1 MSESAGFV
9 TIKDLAGATLATED
23 DDLII
28 QQGEETKR
36 INLKTLGDLLVFL
49 DKIEQV
55 KTSTENGGINEIKAT
70 LSDGSTATFTT
81 QNGHG
86 IQKIEQTVKSDVS
99 SGTNVITATLSDGQ
113 KSNFEVKNGDQGEKG
128 DTGASLIDV
137 VQKETSA
144 VSGGKNVISFKLNDG
159 SYKDV
164 EVYNGAKG
172 ETGEVSQEVLNQTV
186 NEAIAG
192 VVANAPSDFDTL
204 KEMSDWISEHE
215 DDATAMNTA
224 ILENKNSIDQRRS
237 VRVGEIYFSGSYYKV
252 ATTGYYARPIEFEVK
267 TSKGSYNKF
276 VFGQAVTSK
285 HFKFGNTANSSFRY
299 IAPESNETEGALLIK
314 SSNKD
319 IVLDIFNTSNFL
331 MEKCTLSET
340 TVEEWNRG
348 ADFPQSFSVEE
359 LKKIVQEQL
368 NGIQI
373 TNTGKETFDYYAI
386 SYSNS
391 LNAYSN
397 QQLLM
402 QFQRTDFA
410 PLTFIFSAT
419 SSTYQKRVSVTKLS
433 NNEYLEIN
441 SIYRVSFYIDT
452 TNKTLYVALPSYSKM
467 SFKDLLCSS
476 NLVSYTKVDSI
487 PDTAMLMTVGE
498 YATKNNV
505 QNYSTT
511 PQKIGTWIDGKDVY
525 RVVIENELK
534 GNILGQ
540 LAGTVESGA
549 KIISAKGQITDVM
562 DDTYIVPY
570 FSSRSSIGLSI
581 EGNSIYFTGYSDT
594 SFTNVKLV
602 VEYTK

>member
-113 KSNFEVKNGDQGEKG
+113 TCDFEIKNGDQGEKG
-128 DTGASLIDV
+128 DTGAALIDV

-144 VSGGKNVISFKLNDG
+144 VSGGKNVISFKLDDG

-192 VVANAPSDFDTL
+192 VVANAPEDFDTL

-224 ILENKNSIDQRRS
+224 ILENKKEINKLNVTNFPPNLYDPSQSPIRYYWYKIIDSSVFNNTNKYISLNFNIASDLNYARKAEYVLDVSLFFNSAAKNIS
-237 VRVGEIYFSGSYYKV
+237 ISLKNIYADNLNDEGNIAVAVDENFNVYAQFRCQWGSYANIIK
-252 ATTGYYARPIEFEVK
+252 
-267 TSKGSYNKF
+267 
-276 VFGQAVTSK
+276 
-285 HFKFGNTANSSFRY
+285 KFGNVDFAIEKLNS
-299 IAPESNETEGALLIK
+299 
-314 SSNKD
+314 
-319 IVLDIFNTSNFL
+319 DIFNGEIDNVTIKGKVTRQGVFKISKDLSSN
-331 MEKCTLSET
+331 EYTLLD
-340 TVEEWNRG
+340 G
-348 ADFPQSFSVEE
+348 GD
-359 LKKIVQEQL
+359 
-368 NGIQI
+368 
-373 TNTGKETFDYYAI
+373 TF
-386 SYSNS
+386 N
-391 LNAYSN
+391 
-397 QQLLM
+397 
-402 QFQRTDFA
+402 FV
-410 PLTFIFSAT
+410 T
-419 SSTYQKRVSVTKLS
+419 SSKAIADKNG
-433 NNEYLEIN
+433 NNIIN
-441 SIYRVSFYIDT
+441 T
-452 TNKTLYVALPSYSKM
+452 
-467 SFKDLLCSS
+467 
-476 NLVSYTKVDSI
+476 
-487 PDTAMLMTVGE
+487 
-498 YATKNNV
+498 YATKDEIMT
-505 QNYSTT
+505 NYSTT

-525 RVVIENELK
+525 RVVIENELE
-534 GNILGQ
+534 GNILNQ
-540 LAGTVESGA
+540 LAGSVEAGA

-562 DDTYIVPY
+562 EDTYIVPY
-570 FSSRSSIGLSI
+570 FSNNSSIGLRI
-581 EGNSIYFTGYSDT
+581 EGNSIYFTGYSNT

>member
-113 KSNFEVKNGDQGEKG
+113 KSNFKIKNGDKGDKG

-192 VVANAPSDFDTL
+192 VVANAPEDFDTL
-204 KEMSDWISEHE
+204 KEMSDWIAEHE
-215 DDATAMNTA
+215 DDATAMNSAIQTNKNNITTEIAERKSADTSLQNQINNKADKNGSTA
-224 ILENKNSIDQRRS
+224 DFQANTHYFKSLDRWNNFEYVVIPILEITSSIEDYRFSNGKIFGNRQNGFYKTPYFEWYCNKRYNVTASEKYFLSVKGIYLWNVVTFIYNSKKYLGIAFNINTAS
-237 VRVGEIYFSGSYYKV
+237 VDFFYFDGYASSMNAPLFTVIKYYHTKNGVINQEIY
-252 ATTGYYARPIEFEVK
+252 
-267 TSKGSYNKF
+267 
-276 VFGQAVTSK
+276 
-285 HFKFGNTANSSFRY
+285 NS
-299 IAPESNETEGALLIK
+299 L
-314 SSNKD
+314 
-319 IVLDIFNTSNFL
+319 
-331 MEKCTLSET
+331 T
-340 TVEEWNRG
+340 TVTDYSYCGFAEKSI
-348 ADFPQSFSVEE
+348 ADGSGNNIENTYA
-359 LKKIVQEQL
+359 KK
-368 NGIQI
+368 
-373 TNTGKETFDYYAI
+373 
-386 SYSNS
+386 S
-391 LNAYSN
+391 
-397 QQLLM
+397 
-402 QFQRTDFA
+402 
-410 PLTFIFSAT
+410 
-419 SSTYQKRVSVTKLS
+419 
-433 NNEYLEIN
+433 
-441 SIYRVSFYIDT
+441 
-452 TNKTLYVALPSYSKM
+452 
-467 SFKDLLCSS
+467 
-476 NLVSYTKVDSI
+476 
-487 PDTAMLMTVGE
+487 
-498 YATKNNV
+498 NV

-525 RVVIENELK
+525 RVVIENELE
-534 GNILGQ
+534 GNFLDQ
-540 LAGTVESGA
+540 LAGSVESGA
-549 KIISAKGQITDVM
+549 TIISAKGQITNGM
-562 DDTYIVPY
+562 GETSFLPCYHPSY
-570 FSSRSSIGLSI
+570 NIGLRI
-581 EGNSIYFTGYSDT
+581 AANSIYFTGWSNV
-594 SFTNVKLV
+594 SFIKVMLI

>member
-113 KSNFEVKNGDQGEKG
+113 KSNFEIKNGDQGEKG
-128 DTGASLIDV
+128 DTGAALIDV

-192 VVANAPSDFDTL
+192 VVANAPEDFDTL

-215 DDATAMNTA
+215 DDATAMNSA

-237 VRVGEIYFSGSYYKV
+237 VKVGEIYDSSSYYKV
-252 ATTGYYARPIEFEVK
+252 ATIGYYARPIEFEVK
-267 TSKGSYNKF
+267 ISIGSYNKF
-276 VFGQAVTSK
+276 VFGQSVTTK

-299 IAPESNETEGALLIK
+299 IAPKSNLTEGALLIK
-314 SSNKD
+314 SSIKD
-319 IVLDIFNTSNFL
+319 ISLSIFNTSNYL
-331 MEKCTLSET
+331 MKICTLSEIT
-340 TVEEWNRG
+340 EEEWNKG

-359 LKKIVQEQL
+359 L
-368 NGIQI
+368 
-373 TNTGKETFDYYAI
+373 
-386 SYSNS
+386 
-391 LNAYSN
+391 
-397 QQLLM
+397 
-402 QFQRTDFA
+402 
-410 PLTFIFSAT
+410 
-419 SSTYQKRVSVTKLS
+419 
-433 NNEYLEIN
+433 
-441 SIYRVSFYIDT
+441 
-452 TNKTLYVALPSYSKM
+452 
-467 SFKDLLCSS
+467 
-476 NLVSYTKVDSI
+476 
-487 PDTAMLMTVGE
+487 
-498 YATKNNV
+498 KNNV

-525 RVVIENELK
+525 RVVIENELE
-534 GNILGQ
+534 GNVVGQ

-549 KIISAKGQITDVM
+549 KIISANGQITDV
-562 DDTYIVPY
+562 TEATCLLPCSHPSYN
-570 FSSRSSIGLSI
+570 IGLRI
-581 EGNSIYFTGYSDT
+581 EANSIYFTGWSNT
-594 SFTNVKLV
+594 SFTNVKLI

>member
-1 MSESAGFV
+1 MSESAGYV
-9 TIKDLAGATLATED
+9 TIKDLTGATLATED

-55 KTSTENGGINEIKAT
+55 KTSTENAGINEIKAT

-113 KSNFEVKNGDQGEKG
+113 KSNFEIKNGDQGEKG
-128 DTGASLIDV
+128 DTGAALIDV

-144 VSGGKNVISFKLNDG
+144 ASGGKNVISFKLNDG

-192 VVANAPSDFDTL
+192 VVANAPEDFDTL

-224 ILENKNSIDQRRS
+224 ILENKNSINQRRS
-237 VRVGEIYFSGSYYKV
+237 VKVGEIYNSSSYYKV
-252 ATTGYYARPIEFEVK
+252 ATIGYYARPIEFEVK
-267 TSKGSYNKF
+267 TSRGSYNKF
-276 VFGQAVTSK
+276 VFGRAVISK

-299 IAPESNETEGALLIK
+299 IAPELNETEGALLIK
-314 SSNKD
+314 SSD
-319 IVLDIFNTSNFL
+319 RDSTLCIFNTSNAL

-368 NGIQI
+368 NGIQ
-373 TNTGKETFDYYAI
+373 
-386 SYSNS
+386 
-391 LNAYSN
+391 
-397 QQLLM
+397 
-402 QFQRTDFA
+402 
-410 PLTFIFSAT
+410 
-419 SSTYQKRVSVTKLS
+419 
-433 NNEYLEIN
+433 
-441 SIYRVSFYIDT
+441 
-452 TNKTLYVALPSYSKM
+452 
-467 SFKDLLCSS
+467 
-476 NLVSYTKVDSI
+476 
-487 PDTAMLMTVGE
+487 
-498 YATKNNV
+498 
-505 QNYSTT
+505 NYSTT

-525 RVVIENELK
+525 RVVIENELE
-534 GNILGQ
+534 GNIVGQ

-549 KIISAKGQITDVM
+549 KIISAHGQITDTM
-562 DDTYIVPY
+562 EMTSFLPCYHPNY
-570 FSSRSSIGLSI
+570 NIGLYL
-581 EGNSIYFTGYSDT
+581 EGNSIYFNGWSNV
-594 SFTNVKLV
+594 SFTKVMLI

>member
-113 KSNFEVKNGDQGEKG
+113 TCDFEIKNGDQGEKG
-128 DTGASLIDV
+128 DTGAALIDV
-137 VQKETSA
+137 VQKEASA
-144 VSGGKNVISFKLNDG
+144 ASGGKNVISFKLNDG
-159 SYKDV
+159 SFKDV

-192 VVANAPSDFDTL
+192 VVANAPEDFDTL

-224 ILENKNSIDQRRS
+224 ILEVKNNLIKNQYVSSMVDRECYFKIQPTPSGGKFSKILLIDLFGGAVLITGSLVTDYKSFKFTRLSNGAWDEYASTKNDLNKIDS
-237 VRVGEIYFSGSYYKV
+237 IYFDGNFFYVKVLAYSKFYIEGSYESVESLETLPSNATKMPITDLTHPSYWLSADISYTGDINNCEAGTWCSVNTITNSTNMPFVNGWATILTFRINNKSNYKQQICFYSNV
-252 ATTGYYARPIEFEVK
+252 DTLYIRTQIDGVWGKWVRLANQNDVK
-267 TSKGSYNKF
+267 T
-276 VFGQAVTSK
+276 
-285 HFKFGNTANSSFRY
+285 
-299 IAPESNETEGALLIK
+299 I
-314 SSNKD
+314 
-319 IVLDIFNTSNFL
+319 
-331 MEKCTLSET
+331 
-340 TVEEWNRG
+340 
-348 ADFPQSFSVEE
+348 
-359 LKKIVQEQL
+359 
-368 NGIQI
+368 
-373 TNTGKETFDYYAI
+373 
-386 SYSNS
+386 
-391 LNAYSN
+391 
-397 QQLLM
+397 
-402 QFQRTDFA
+402 
-410 PLTFIFSAT
+410 
-419 SSTYQKRVSVTKLS
+419 
-433 NNEYLEIN
+433 
-441 SIYRVSFYIDT
+441 
-452 TNKTLYVALPSYSKM
+452 
-467 SFKDLLCSS
+467 
-476 NLVSYTKVDSI
+476 
-487 PDTAMLMTVGE
+487 
-498 YATKNNV
+498 
-505 QNYSTT
+505 YSTT

-525 RVVIENELK
+525 RVVIENELQ

-562 DDTYIVPY
+562 GDTYIVPY
-570 FSSRSSIGLSI
+570 FGNSSSIGFNI
-581 EGNSIYFTGYSDT
+581 KGNSIYFVGYSNT
-594 SFTNVKLV
+594 SFTNVKMI

>member
-1 MSESAGFV
+1 MSESSGFV

-113 KSNFEVKNGDQGEKG
+113 KSNFEIKNGNKGDKG
-128 DTGASLIDV
+128 DTGAALIDV

-192 VVANAPSDFDTL
+192 VVANAPEDFDTL
-204 KEMSDWISEHE
+204 KEMSDWIAEHE
-215 DDATAMNTA
+215 DSASAMNSA
-224 ILENKNSIDQRRS
+224 ILEVKNNLIKNESVSSMGGRELYFKIQPTPLGGKFSKILLIDFYGGAVLITGSIVTDYKSFKFTRLSNGAWSEYSSTKQDQNKIDS
-237 VRVGEIYFSGSYYKV
+237 IYFDGNFFYVKILAYSKLYIEGSY
-252 ATTGYYARPIEFEVK
+252 E
-267 TSKGSYNKF
+267 
-276 VFGQAVTSK
+276 
-285 HFKFGNTANSSFRY
+285 
-299 IAPESNETEGALLIK
+299 
-314 SSNKD
+314 
-319 IVLDIFNTSNFL
+319 
-331 MEKCTLSET
+331 
-340 TVEEWNRG
+340 
-348 ADFPQSFSVEE
+348 SVELLE
-359 LKKIVQEQL
+359 TLPSNATKMPITDLTHPSYWLSADINYTGDINNCEVGTWCSVDTYTNSVNMPFV
-368 NGIQI
+368 NGWATILTFSINNNSNYKQQICFYSYDHAFYIRTQI
-373 TNTGKETFDYYAI
+373 TGVWGKWVRLA
-386 SYSNS
+386 
-391 LNAYSN
+391 N
-397 QQLLM
+397 Q
-402 QFQRTDFA
+402 DDVN
-410 PLTFIFSAT
+410 I
-419 SSTYQKRVSVTKLS
+419 K
-433 NNEYLEIN
+433 
-441 SIYRVSFYIDT
+441 
-452 TNKTLYVALPSYSKM
+452 
-467 SFKDLLCSS
+467 
-476 NLVSYTKVDSI
+476 
-487 PDTAMLMTVGE
+487 
-498 YATKNNV
+498 
-505 QNYSTT
+505 YSTT

-525 RVVIENELK
+525 RVVIENELE
-534 GNILGQ
+534 GPISNQ
-540 LAGTVESGA
+540 LAGSVESGA

-562 DDTYIVPY
+562 ESTYILPY
-570 FSSRSSIGLSI
+570 FSANYSIGLRI
-581 EGNSIYFTGYSDT
+581 DGNSIYFTGYSNT

>member
-86 IQKIEQTVKSDVS
+86 IQKIEQTVKSEVS

-113 KSNFEVKNGDQGEKG
+113 TCDFEIKNGDQGEKG
-128 DTGASLIDV
+128 DTGAALIDV

-192 VVANAPSDFDTL
+192 VVANAPEDFNTL

-215 DDATAMNTA
+215 DDAAAMNSA
-224 ILENKNSIDQRRS
+224 ILEKLDKDSPAVSIAINNTKGTATLYRNMWTKIATCNFNKQFFRTILSLQIIQGD
-237 VRVGEIYFSGSYYKV
+237 
-252 ATTGYYARPIEFEVK
+252 
-267 TSKGSYNKF
+267 
-276 VFGQAVTSK
+276 
-285 HFKFGNTANSSFRY
+285 TANNTNSFLKGHVVLY
-299 IAPESNETEGALLIK
+299 TQDGLTTSPVCSFVCTEK
-314 SSNKD
+314 N
-319 IVLDIFNTSNFL
+319 NFL
-331 MEKCTLSET
+331 TEDSIKILIHKLTDINGNPYLQCDMYLK
-340 TVEEWNRG
+340 
-348 ADFPQSFSVEE
+348 APPSV
-359 LKKIVQEQL
+359 
-368 NGIQI
+368 
-373 TNTGKETFDYYAI
+373 
-386 SYSNS
+386 YSNYYFIALCNS
-391 LNAYSN
+391 GWTLFSN
-397 QQLLM
+397 QDYVSELPNADDV
-402 QFQRTDFA
+402 FT
-410 PLTFIFSAT
+410 PNFIS
-419 SSTYQKRVSVTKLS
+419 
-433 NNEYLEIN
+433 
-441 SIYRVSFYIDT
+441 
-452 TNKTLYVALPSYSKM
+452 M
-467 SFKDLLCSS
+467 
-476 NLVSYTKVDSI
+476 
-487 PDTAMLMTVGE
+487 
-498 YATKNNV
+498 NNV

-511 PQKIGTWIDGKDVY
+511 PQKIGTWIDGKSIY
-525 RVVIENELK
+525 RVVIENELE
-534 GNILGQ
+534 GNVVGQ

-549 KIISAKGQITDVM
+549 NIISAHGQITDTM
-562 DDTYIVPY
+562 EETSFLPCYHPNY
-570 FSSRSSIGLSI
+570 SIGLSF
-581 EGNSIYFTGYSDT
+581 EGNSIYFRGWSNV
-594 SFTNVKLV
+594 SFTKVMLI

>member
-9 TIKDLAGATLATED
+9 TIKDLTGATIATED

-113 KSNFEVKNGDQGEKG
+113 TCDFEIKNGDQGEKG
-128 DTGASLIDV
+128 DTGAALIDV

-192 VVANAPSDFDTL
+192 VVANAPEDFDTL

-224 ILENKNSIDQRRS
+224 ILENKS
-237 VRVGEIYFSGSYYKV
+237 K
-252 ATTGYYARPIEFEVK
+252 IE
-267 TSKGSYNKF
+267 T
-276 VFGQAVTSK
+276 
-285 HFKFGNTANSSFRY
+285 
-299 IAPESNETEGALLIK
+299 
-314 SSNKD
+314 
-319 IVLDIFNTSNFL
+319 
-331 MEKCTLSET
+331 
-340 TVEEWNRG
+340 
-348 ADFPQSFSVEE
+348 
-359 LKKIVQEQL
+359 
-368 NGIQI
+368 
-373 TNTGKETFDYYAI
+373 
-386 SYSNS
+386 
-391 LNAYSN
+391 
-397 QQLLM
+397 
-402 QFQRTDFA
+402 
-410 PLTFIFSAT
+410 
-419 SSTYQKRVSVTKLS
+419 LS
-433 NNEYLEIN
+433 NNIGLTKRKEIDLSDKSSTNFYPVIITGRTPTAFKEVMIMSQSALGTALYNQNRIHFTISNHGWNDTPISLFIKEYSCWDYKEITIGCIGYGN
-441 SIYRVSFYIDT
+441 MSSQNACVWLRGGVKYTVFTMDCSVTSTGEDIIENPNDST
-452 TNKTLYVALPSYSKM
+452 CSK
-467 SFKDLLCSS
+467 F
-476 NLVSYTKVDSI
+476 
-487 PDTAMLMTVGE
+487 TVGTN
-498 YATKNNV
+498 YYGGTNSNV
-505 QNYSTT
+505 FILFTPQETIADGIYSNRPITAPAFIQNYSTT

-525 RVVIENELK
+525 RVVIENELE
-534 GNILGQ
+534 GNILNQ
-540 LAGTVESGA
+540 LAGSVEAGA

-562 DDTYIVPY
+562 EDTYIVPY
-570 FSSRSSIGLSI
+570 FSNRSSIGLRI
-581 EGNSIYFTGYSDT
+581 VGNSIYFTGYSDT

>member
-9 TIKDLAGATLATED
+9 TIKDLTGATIATED

-113 KSNFEVKNGDQGEKG
+113 KSNFEIKNGDQGEKG
-128 DTGASLIDV
+128 DTGAALIDV

-215 DDATAMNTA
+215 DDATAMNSA
-224 ILENKNSIDQRRS
+224 ILENKNQIETLSKNIGLTKSKEIDLSTKSVSNFYPAIITGRSATAFKEVMITSEGGWGSIAYNQNRIHFTISTDGWRDTLPSLFIEEYTCYDSKEITIGCIGYGDKDSPNACVWLRGGKKYTVYTVDCDVTCNGEDVIEPAIDS
-237 VRVGEIYFSGSYYKV
+237 TFSKFTVGPNYYGETNSNV
-252 ATTGYYARPIEFEVK
+252 AILFTPQTTTTNGLYSNRAI
-267 TSKGSYNKF
+267 T
-276 VFGQAVTSK
+276 
-285 HFKFGNTANSSFRY
+285 
-299 IAPESNETEGALLIK
+299 APEFMGTASQAIADGSGNNIE
-314 SSNKD
+314 
-319 IVLDIFNTSNFL
+319 NT
-331 MEKCTLSET
+331 
-340 TVEEWNRG
+340 
-348 ADFPQSFSVEE
+348 
-359 LKKIVQEQL
+359 
-368 NGIQI
+368 
-373 TNTGKETFDYYAI
+373 
-386 SYSNS
+386 
-391 LNAYSN
+391 
-397 QQLLM
+397 
-402 QFQRTDFA
+402 
-410 PLTFIFSAT
+410 
-419 SSTYQKRVSVTKLS
+419 
-433 NNEYLEIN
+433 
-441 SIYRVSFYIDT
+441 
-452 TNKTLYVALPSYSKM
+452 YV
-467 SFKDLLCSS
+467 
-476 NLVSYTKVDSI
+476 
-487 PDTAMLMTVGE
+487 
-498 YATKNNV
+498 TKNNV

-525 RVVIENELK
+525 RVVIENELE
-534 GNILGQ
+534 GNIVGH

-549 KIISAKGQITDVM
+549 KIISANGQITDVM
-562 DDTYIVPY
+562 EATSFLPCYHPSY
-570 FSSRSSIGLSI
+570 NIGLTI
-581 EGNSIYFTGYSDT
+581 EGNSIYFNGWSNT

>member
-113 KSNFEVKNGDQGEKG
+113 KSNFEIKNGDKGEKG
-128 DTGASLIDV
+128 DTGAALIDV

-224 ILENKNSIDQRRS
+224 ILDNKNSITQRRS
-237 VRVGEIYFSGSYYKV
+237 VKVGEIYYSNSYYKV
-252 ATTGYYARPIEFEVK
+252 VTTGYYASPIEFEVK
-267 TSKGSYNKF
+267 TSKGSHNKF
-276 VFGQAVTSK
+276 VFGYAVASN

-299 IAPESNETEGALLIK
+299 IAPELNKTEGALLIK
-314 SSNKD
+314 SSDRDGK
-319 IVLDIFNTSNFL
+319 LFIFNTSNYL
-331 MEKCTLSET
+331 MENCTFSKT

-348 ADFPQSFSVEE
+348 TDFPQSSSVEE

-368 NGIQI
+368 NGI
-373 TNTGKETFDYYAI
+373 
-386 SYSNS
+386 
-391 LNAYSN
+391 
-397 QQLLM
+397 
-402 QFQRTDFA
+402 
-410 PLTFIFSAT
+410 
-419 SSTYQKRVSVTKLS
+419 
-433 NNEYLEIN
+433 
-441 SIYRVSFYIDT
+441 
-452 TNKTLYVALPSYSKM
+452 
-467 SFKDLLCSS
+467 
-476 NLVSYTKVDSI
+476 
-487 PDTAMLMTVGE
+487 
-498 YATKNNV
+498 

-525 RVVIENELK
+525 RVVIENELE
-534 GNILGQ
+534 GTISNQ
-540 LAGTVESGA
+540 LAGSVEAGA

-562 DDTYIVPY
+562 ENTYIVPY
-570 FSSRSSIGLSI
+570 FSGNYSIGFRI
-581 EGNSIYFTGYSDT
+581 DGNSIYFTGYSNT
-594 SFTNVKLV
+594 SFTNVKLI

>member
-113 KSNFEVKNGDQGEKG
+113 TCDFKIKNGDQGEKG
-128 DTGASLIDV
+128 DTGAALIDV

-192 VVANAPSDFDTL
+192 VVANAPEDFDTL

-215 DDATAMNTA
+215 DDATAMNSA
-224 ILENKNSIDQRRS
+224 ILENKNSIETLS
-237 VRVGEIYFSGSYYKV
+237 NNIGFTKSKEIDLSD
-252 ATTGYYARPIEFEVK
+252 
-267 TSKGSYNKF
+267 
-276 VFGQAVTSK
+276 
-285 HFKFGNTANSSFRY
+285 
-299 IAPESNETEGALLIK
+299 K
-314 SSNKD
+314 S
-319 IVLDIFNTSNFL
+319 TSNFYPVIITGRNRTAFKEV
-331 MEKCTLSET
+331 MITSVSTLESMPYNQNRIHFTISNDGWNDTPKSLFIKEYACFDVNEIT
-340 TVEEWNRG
+340 IGCIGYGNKASQNACVWLRGGVKYTVYTMDCSVTYTG
-348 ADFPQSFSVEE
+348 ADVIENPNGSNSSKFTVGTNYYGGTNSNVSILFTPQET
-359 LKKIVQEQL
+359 
-368 NGIQI
+368 I
-373 TNTGKETFDYYAI
+373 TNGL
-386 SYSNS
+386 YSNRP
-391 LNAYSN
+391 
-397 QQLLM
+397 M
-402 QFQRTDFA
+402 TA
-410 PLTFIFSAT
+410 PAFI
-419 SSTYQKRVSVTKLS
+419 
-433 NNEYLEIN
+433 
-441 SIYRVSFYIDT
+441 
-452 TNKTLYVALPSYSKM
+452 
-467 SFKDLLCSS
+467 
-476 NLVSYTKVDSI
+476 
-487 PDTAMLMTVGE
+487 
-498 YATKNNV
+498 

-511 PQKIGTWIDGKDVY
+511 PQKIGTWIDGKSIY
-525 RVVIENELK
+525 RVVIENEFE
-534 GNILGQ
+534 GNVVGL
-540 LAGTVESGA
+540 LAGTVEAGA
-549 KIISAKGQITDVM
+549 KIISAYGQITD
-562 DDTYIVPY
+562 PY
-570 FSSRSSIGLSI
+570 GQTSLLPCFHPDYNIGLFF
-581 EGNSIYFTGYSDT
+581 EGNSIYFDGWSNI
-594 SFTNVKLV
+594 SFTKVMLI

>member
-9 TIKDLAGATLATED
+9 TIKDLTGATIATED

-36 INLKTLGDLLVFL
+36 INIKTLGDLLVFL

-113 KSNFEVKNGDQGEKG
+113 TCDFKVKNGDQGEKG
-128 DTGASLIDV
+128 DTGAALIDV

-224 ILENKNSIDQRRS
+224 ILENKNQINNKADKAQLNDKLDKKSPAVSIAINATNNTGVLDKNMWTKIATCNFFSKYDLAMLSLEVIQHGIRS
-237 VRVGEIYFSGSYYKV
+237 NINSFWKGYVSLYTQSELTVSPVYSFICTERSGSFTEKS
-252 ATTGYYARPIEFEVK
+252 IK
-267 TSKGSYNKF
+267 TLIHKLTDMN
-276 VFGQAVTSK
+276 
-285 HFKFGNTANSSFRY
+285 GNPN
-299 IAPESNETEGALLIK
+299 LQC
-314 SSNKD
+314 D
-319 IVLDIFNTSNFL
+319 
-331 MEKCTLSET
+331 M
-340 TVEEWNRG
+340 
-348 ADFPQSFSVEE
+348 
-359 LKKIVQEQL
+359 
-368 NGIQI
+368 
-373 TNTGKETFDYYAI
+373 
-386 SYSNS
+386 
-391 LNAYSN
+391 
-397 QQLLM
+397 
-402 QFQRTDFA
+402 
-410 PLTFIFSAT
+410 
-419 SSTYQKRVSVTKLS
+419 
-433 NNEYLEIN
+433 YLEMPYEPYAQGHWSVLLNRKWDILQYQN
-441 SIYRVSFYIDT
+441 YVSE
-452 TNKTLYVALPSYSKM
+452 LPSADDVLIPT
-467 SFKDLLCSS
+467 F
-476 NLVSYTKVDSI
+476 VSRAIADESGNNIENT
-487 PDTAMLMTVGE
+487 
-498 YATKNNV
+498 YATKNNI

-525 RVVIENELK
+525 RVVIENELE

-540 LAGTVESGA
+540 LAGSVESGA
-549 KIISAKGQITDVM
+549 KIISAYGQITDTM
-562 DDTYIVPY
+562 EHTSFLPCYHPSY
-570 FSSRSSIGLSI
+570 NIGLSF
-581 EGNSIYFTGYSDT
+581 EGNSIYFNGWSNV
-594 SFTNVKLV
+594 SFTKVMMI

>member
-9 TIKDLAGATLATED
+9 TIKDLTGATIATED

-113 KSNFEVKNGDQGEKG
+113 TCDFKIKNGDQGEKG
-128 DTGASLIDV
+128 DTGAALIDV

-192 VVANAPSDFDTL
+192 VVANAPEDFDTL

-215 DDATAMNTA
+215 DDATAMNSA
-224 ILENKNSIDQRRS
+224 ILGKANKDLSNVTGVLAIKNGGTGATTDKEAQFNLLKNMNETSDSVNDDTSIVLAYSNPATTLGAVTKRKLSYLWDYIQS
-237 VRVGEIYFSGSYYKV
+237 KNFFEKSFSGSHGRYVKIGTIPISNGVVGYANLVLGLFSSSKIANFPV
-252 ATTGYYARPIEFEVK
+252 GFVNINISSGAYATGFNINGFSSIPLNSTNEITPRIIVNK
-267 TSKGSYNKF
+267 TDKDYELYVDCLYSYLRVVVYENITNKF
-276 VFGQAVTSK
+276 TR
-285 HFKFGNTANSSFRY
+285 GNF
-299 IAPESNETEGALLIK
+299 ETYDSLSGTE
-314 SSNKD
+314 
-319 IVLDIFNTSNFL
+319 IFNSTTS
-331 MEKCTLSET
+331 
-340 TVEEWNRG
+340 
-348 ADFPQSFSVEE
+348 D
-359 LKKIVQEQL
+359 KIVYL
-368 NGIQI
+368 
-373 TNTGKETFDYYAI
+373 D
-386 SYSNS
+386 
-391 LNAYSN
+391 
-397 QQLLM
+397 
-402 QFQRTDFA
+402 RT
-410 PLTFIFSAT
+410 AT
-419 SSTYQKRVSVTKLS
+419 
-433 NNEYLEIN
+433 
-441 SIYRVSFYIDT
+441 
-452 TNKTLYVALPSYSKM
+452 
-467 SFKDLLCSS
+467 
-476 NLVSYTKVDSI
+476 
-487 PDTAMLMTVGE
+487 
-498 YATKNNV
+498 
-505 QNYSTT
+505 YSTT

-525 RVVIENELK
+525 RVVIENELE
-534 GNILGQ
+534 GNFLDQ
-540 LAGTVESGA
+540 LAGSVESGA
-549 KIISAKGQITDVM
+549 TIISAKGQITNGM
-562 DDTYIVPY
+562 GETSFLPCYHPSY
-570 FSSRSSIGLSI
+570 NIGLRI
-581 EGNSIYFTGYSDT
+581 AANSIYFTGWSNV
-594 SFTNVKLV
+594 SFIKVMLI

>member
-99 SGTNVITATLSDGQ
+99 SGINVITATLSDGQ
-113 KSNFEVKNGDQGEKG
+113 KSNFEIKNGDQGEKG

-172 ETGEVSQEVLNQTV
+172 ETGEVSQEVVNQTV

-192 VVANAPSDFDTL
+192 VVANAPEDFDTL
-204 KEMSDWISEHE
+204 KEMSDWISKHE
-215 DDATAMNTA
+215 DDATAMNSA
-224 ILENKNSIDQRRS
+224 ILENKNN
-237 VRVGEIYFSGSYYKV
+237 
-252 ATTGYYARPIEFEVK
+252 IE
-267 TSKGSYNKF
+267 T
-276 VFGQAVTSK
+276 
-285 HFKFGNTANSSFRY
+285 
-299 IAPESNETEGALLIK
+299 
-314 SSNKD
+314 
-319 IVLDIFNTSNFL
+319 
-331 MEKCTLSET
+331 
-340 TVEEWNRG
+340 
-348 ADFPQSFSVEE
+348 
-359 LKKIVQEQL
+359 
-368 NGIQI
+368 
-373 TNTGKETFDYYAI
+373 
-386 SYSNS
+386 
-391 LNAYSN
+391 
-397 QQLLM
+397 
-402 QFQRTDFA
+402 
-410 PLTFIFSAT
+410 
-419 SSTYQKRVSVTKLS
+419 LS
-433 NNEYLEIN
+433 NNIGLTKSKEIDL
-441 SIYRVSFYIDT
+441 SDKST
-452 TNKTLYVALPSYSKM
+452 TNFYPVVIIGRNSTAFKEVMIASESHLETHSYNQNRIHFTIANNGWNDTPISLFIKEYTCWD
-467 SFKDLLCSS
+467 FKEITIGCIGYGSSASPQACVWLRGGIKYTVYTIDCS
-476 NLVSYTKVDSI
+476 VSYTGADIIESETDSRYSKF
-487 PDTAMLMTVGE
+487 TVGTNYYGGTNSNVTIIFTPQTTITSGMYSNRPITAPNFIGTTSKAIADGSGNIIE
-498 YATKNNV
+498 NTYTKKNNV

-562 DDTYIVPY
+562 DNTYIVPY
-570 FSSRSSIGLSI
+570 FSNASNIGLRI
-581 EGNSIYFTGYSDT
+581 EGNSIYFTGYSNT

>member
-9 TIKDLAGATLATED
+9 TIKDLTGATIATED

-113 KSNFEVKNGDQGEKG
+113 KSNFEIKNGDQGEKG

-192 VVANAPSDFDTL
+192 VVANAPEDFDTL

-215 DDATAMNTA
+215 DDATAMNSA
-224 ILENKNSIDQRRS
+224 IQ
-237 VRVGEIYFSGSYYKV
+237 
-252 ATTGYYARPIEFEVK
+252 
-267 TSKGSYNKF
+267 
-276 VFGQAVTSK
+276 
-285 HFKFGNTANSSFRY
+285 
-299 IAPESNETEGALLIK
+299 
-314 SSNKD
+314 
-319 IVLDIFNTSNFL
+319 
-331 MEKCTLSET
+331 
-340 TVEEWNRG
+340 
-348 ADFPQSFSVEE
+348 
-359 LKKIVQEQL
+359 
-368 NGIQI
+368 
-373 TNTGKETFDYYAI
+373 
-386 SYSNS
+386 
-391 LNAYSN
+391 
-397 QQLLM
+397 
-402 QFQRTDFA
+402 
-410 PLTFIFSAT
+410 
-419 SSTYQKRVSVTKLS
+419 
-433 NNEYLEIN
+433 
-441 SIYRVSFYIDT
+441 
-452 TNKTLYVALPSYSKM
+452 TNKTNIATEITNRTNADTNLQNQINNKADKNGSTADFQANTHYFKSLGLWNDFEYVVIPILEITSSIMDYRTSNGKIFGNRKNGYYKTPYFEWYCNKEYNATASEKYFLSVKGIYLWNVVTFIYDSKKYLGIAFNISTAALEVLYFDGYASSMNAPLFTVIKYYHTKNGVINQEIYNSLTTVTDYSYCGLAEKAIADGSG
-467 SFKDLLCSS
+467 
-476 NLVSYTKVDSI
+476 NNIENT
-487 PDTAMLMTVGE
+487 

-525 RVVIENELK
+525 RVVIENELE

-540 LAGTVESGA
+540 LAGSVESGA

-562 DDTYIVPY
+562 DDTYIVPC
-570 FSSRSSIGLSI
+570 FSNNSSIGLRI
-581 EGNSIYFTGYSDT
+581 KGNSIYFTGYSNT

>member
-113 KSNFEVKNGDQGEKG
+113 TCDFKIKNGDQGEKG
-128 DTGASLIDV
+128 DTGAALIDV

-192 VVANAPSDFDTL
+192 VVANAPEDFNTL

-215 DDATAMNTA
+215 DDATAMNSA
-224 ILENKNSIDQRRS
+224 ILENKNKLADIKGVNLSNYYYYTAEFGLRYYWYKIIDSS
-237 VRVGEIYFSGSYYKV
+237 VFNATNRYIKLKFKLAGDNNTPLKAEYILDVSYYLTSKAKNLSVSLKNIYADSNSNEGNITIAVDENYNVYAQFCCQWESYVNITKEFGNINFISEKLNYAGFSGEITNITPKQKVTRQGKFAIRKNLTSGEYTVDS
-252 ATTGYYARPIEFEVK
+252 
-267 TSKGSYNKF
+267 
-276 VFGQAVTSK
+276 VTD
-285 HFKFGNTANSSFRY
+285 T
-299 IAPESNETEGALLIK
+299 
-314 SSNKD
+314 
-319 IVLDIFNTSNFL
+319 
-331 MEKCTLSET
+331 
-340 TVEEWNRG
+340 
-348 ADFPQSFSVEE
+348 
-359 LKKIVQEQL
+359 
-368 NGIQI
+368 
-373 TNTGKETFDYYAI
+373 I
-386 SYSNS
+386 SYG
-391 LNAYSN
+391 
-397 QQLLM
+397 
-402 QFQRTDFA
+402 
-410 PLTFIFSAT
+410 I
-419 SSTYQKRVSVTKLS
+419 SSKAIADKSGNDIENT
-433 NNEYLEIN
+433 
-441 SIYRVSFYIDT
+441 
-452 TNKTLYVALPSYSKM
+452 
-467 SFKDLLCSS
+467 
-476 NLVSYTKVDSI
+476 YTK
-487 PDTAMLMTVGE
+487 
-498 YATKNNV
+498 KNNV

-511 PQKIGTWIDGKDVY
+511 PQKIGTWIDGKGVY
-525 RVVIENELK
+525 RVVIENELE
-534 GNILGQ
+534 GTISNQ
-540 LAGTVESGA
+540 LAGSVEAGA

-562 DDTYIVPY
+562 ENTYIVPY
-570 FSSRSSIGLSI
+570 FSGNYSIGFRI
-581 EGNSIYFTGYSDT
+581 EGNSIYFTGYSNT
-594 SFTNVKLV
+594 SFTNVKLI

>member
-70 LSDGSTATFTT
+70 LSDGLTATFTT

-113 KSNFEVKNGDQGEKG
+113 TCDFEIKNGDQGEKG
-128 DTGASLIDV
+128 DTGAALIDV

-144 VSGGKNVISFKLNDG
+144 VSGGKNVISFKLDDG

-224 ILENKNSIDQRRS
+224 ILENKNKIETISNNIGLTKSKQIDLLDKSSSNFYPVIITGRNAIAFREVMIVSSGGDEIIPYNQNRIHFTISNNGWSDTPKSLFIEEYACFDTSEITIGCIGCGNKGSQNACVWLRGGVNYVVYTRDCSVLYTGADVIENPNDPNYSIFT
-237 VRVGEIYFSGSYYKV
+237 VGTNYYGGTNLNV
-252 ATTGYYARPIEFEVK
+252 TILFTPQETITNGMYSNRPI
-267 TSKGSYNKF
+267 
-276 VFGQAVTSK
+276 
-285 HFKFGNTANSSFRY
+285 TAP
-299 IAPESNETEGALLIK
+299 I
-314 SSNKD
+314 
-319 IVLDIFNTSNFL
+319 
-331 MEKCTLSET
+331 
-340 TVEEWNRG
+340 
-348 ADFPQSFSVEE
+348 
-359 LKKIVQEQL
+359 
-368 NGIQI
+368 
-373 TNTGKETFDYYAI
+373 
-386 SYSNS
+386 
-391 LNAYSN
+391 
-397 QQLLM
+397 
-402 QFQRTDFA
+402 
-410 PLTFIFSAT
+410 
-419 SSTYQKRVSVTKLS
+419 
-433 NNEYLEIN
+433 
-441 SIYRVSFYIDT
+441 
-452 TNKTLYVALPSYSKM
+452 
-467 SFKDLLCSS
+467 
-476 NLVSYTKVDSI
+476 
-487 PDTAMLMTVGE
+487 
-498 YATKNNV
+498 

-511 PQKIGTWIDGKDVY
+511 PQKIGTWIDGKDLY
-525 RVVIENELK
+525 RVVIENELE
-534 GNILGQ
+534 GNVVGQ

-549 KIISAKGQITDVM
+549 KIISAHGQITDTM
-562 DDTYIVPY
+562 EKTSFLPCYHPNY
-570 FSSRSSIGLSI
+570 NIGLSF
-581 EGNSIYFTGYSDT
+581 EGNSIYFGGWSNV
-594 SFTNVKLV
+594 SFTKVMLI

>member
-86 IQKIEQTVKSDVS
+86 IQKIAQTVKSDVS

-113 KSNFEVKNGDQGEKG
+113 TCDFEIKNGDQGEKG
-128 DTGASLIDV
+128 DTGAALIDV

-192 VVANAPSDFDTL
+192 VVANAPEDFNTL

-215 DDATAMNTA
+215 DDAAAMNTA
-224 ILENKNSIDQRRS
+224 ILENKNSIETLS
-237 VRVGEIYFSGSYYKV
+237 NNIGFTKSKEIDLSDK
-252 ATTGYYARPIEFEVK
+252 
-267 TSKGSYNKF
+267 
-276 VFGQAVTSK
+276 
-285 HFKFGNTANSSFRY
+285 
-299 IAPESNETEGALLIK
+299 L
-314 SSNKD
+314 
-319 IVLDIFNTSNFL
+319 TSNFYPVIITGRTPTAFKEV
-331 MEKCTLSET
+331 MIASQG
-340 TVEEWNRG
+340 NRG
-348 ADFPQSFSVEE
+348 TSPYNQNRIHFTISNYGWYDTPISLFIKEYTCWDNKEITIGCIGYGNSSSKNACVWLRGGIKYTVFTMDCSVTSTGEDVIENPNDSNGSKFTVGTNYYGGTNSNVYILFTPQKTIAD
-359 LKKIVQEQL
+359 
-368 NGIQI
+368 GI
-373 TNTGKETFDYYAI
+373 
-386 SYSNS
+386 YSNRP
-391 LNAYSN
+391 
-397 QQLLM
+397 M
-402 QFQRTDFA
+402 TA
-410 PLTFIFSAT
+410 PAFI
-419 SSTYQKRVSVTKLS
+419 
-433 NNEYLEIN
+433 
-441 SIYRVSFYIDT
+441 
-452 TNKTLYVALPSYSKM
+452 
-467 SFKDLLCSS
+467 
-476 NLVSYTKVDSI
+476 
-487 PDTAMLMTVGE
+487 
-498 YATKNNV
+498 

-511 PQKIGTWIDGKDVY
+511 PQKIGTWIDGKDLY
-525 RVVIENELK
+525 RVVIENELE
-534 GNILGQ
+534 GNVVGL

-549 KIISAKGQITDVM
+549 NIISAHGQITDTM
-562 DDTYIVPY
+562 EKTSFLPCYHPSY
-570 FSSRSSIGLSI
+570 NIGLSF
-581 EGNSIYFTGYSDT
+581 EGNSIYFNGWSNV
-594 SFTNVKLV
+594 SFTKVMLI

>member
-113 KSNFEVKNGDQGEKG
+113 KSNFEIKNGDQGEKG
-128 DTGASLIDV
+128 DTGAALIDV

-192 VVANAPSDFDTL
+192 VVANAPEDFDTL

-215 DDATAMNTA
+215 DDATAMNSAIQTNKTNIA
-224 ILENKNSIDQRRS
+224 TEIAERKSADTSLQNQINNKADKNGSAADFQANTHYFKSLGGWEDFEYVVIPILEI
-237 VRVGEIYFSGSYYKV
+237 
-252 ATTGYYARPIEFEVK
+252 
-267 TSKGSYNKF
+267 
-276 VFGQAVTSK
+276 
-285 HFKFGNTANSSFRY
+285 
-299 IAPESNETEGALLIK
+299 
-314 SSNKD
+314 
-319 IVLDIFNTSNFL
+319 
-331 MEKCTLSET
+331 
-340 TVEEWNRG
+340 
-348 ADFPQSFSVEE
+348 
-359 LKKIVQEQL
+359 
-368 NGIQI
+368 
-373 TNTGKETFDYYAI
+373 
-386 SYSNS
+386 
-391 LNAYSN
+391 
-397 QQLLM
+397 
-402 QFQRTDFA
+402 
-410 PLTFIFSAT
+410 T
-419 SSTYQKRVSVTKLS
+419 SSTDSYRFSNGKIFGNRFNGLYKTPYFEWYCSKQYNATASEKYFLSVKGI
-433 NNEYLEIN
+433 YLWTVVTFIYN
-441 SIYRVSFYIDT
+441 SKKYLGIAFIDT
-452 TNKTLYVALPSYSKM
+452 ASSSDNYFDGYTYSMDAPLFTVIKYHHTKNGVINQEIYDSLTTVTDYSYCGFAEKAIADGSG
-467 SFKDLLCSS
+467 
-476 NLVSYTKVDSI
+476 NIIENT
-487 PDTAMLMTVGE
+487 

-525 RVVIENELK
+525 RVVIENELE
-534 GNILGQ
+534 GNIVGQ

-549 KIISAKGQITDVM
+549 KIISAHGQITDVM
-562 DDTYIVPY
+562 EATCFLPCYHPSY
-570 FSSRSSIGLSI
+570 NIGLRI
-581 EGNSIYFTGYSDT
+581 EGNSIYFTGWSNT

>member
-113 KSNFEVKNGDQGEKG
+113 KSNFEIKNGDQGEKG
-128 DTGASLIDV
+128 DTGAALIDV

-192 VVANAPSDFDTL
+192 VVANAPEDFDTL

-215 DDATAMNTA
+215 DDAAAMNTA
-224 ILENKNSIDQRRS
+224 ILEVKNNLIKNESVSSMVGSERYFKIQPTPLGGKFSKILLIDFYGGAVLITGSLVTDYKSFKFTRLSNGAWSEYSSTKNGQNKIDS
-237 VRVGEIYFSGSYYKV
+237 IYFDGNFFYVKILAYSKFYIEGSYESVESLETLPSNATKMPITDLTHPNYWLTSNINYTGDINDCEVGTWCSVNTATNSVNMPLINGWANILTFNINNNANYKQQICFYSNV
-252 ATTGYYARPIEFEVK
+252 DTLYIRTQINGVWGKWVRLANQNDVK
-267 TSKGSYNKF
+267 T
-276 VFGQAVTSK
+276 V
-285 HFKFGNTANSSFRY
+285 
-299 IAPESNETEGALLIK
+299 
-314 SSNKD
+314 
-319 IVLDIFNTSNFL
+319 
-331 MEKCTLSET
+331 
-340 TVEEWNRG
+340 
-348 ADFPQSFSVEE
+348 
-359 LKKIVQEQL
+359 
-368 NGIQI
+368 
-373 TNTGKETFDYYAI
+373 
-386 SYSNS
+386 
-391 LNAYSN
+391 
-397 QQLLM
+397 
-402 QFQRTDFA
+402 
-410 PLTFIFSAT
+410 
-419 SSTYQKRVSVTKLS
+419 
-433 NNEYLEIN
+433 
-441 SIYRVSFYIDT
+441 
-452 TNKTLYVALPSYSKM
+452 
-467 SFKDLLCSS
+467 
-476 NLVSYTKVDSI
+476 
-487 PDTAMLMTVGE
+487 
-498 YATKNNV
+498 
-505 QNYSTT
+505 YSTT

-525 RVVIENELK
+525 RVVIENELE
-534 GNILGQ
+534 GNVVGK

-549 KIISAKGQITDVM
+549 KIISAHGQITDTM
-562 DDTYIVPY
+562 EKTSFLPCYHPSY
-570 FSSRSSIGLSI
+570 NIGLSF
-581 EGNSIYFTGYSDT
+581 EGNSIYFNGWSNV
-594 SFTNVKLV
+594 SFTKVMLI

>member
-55 KTSTENGGINEIKAT
+55 KTSTKNGGINEIKAT

-113 KSNFEVKNGDQGEKG
+113 KSNFEIKNGDQGEKG
-128 DTGASLIDV
+128 DTGAALIDV

-192 VVANAPSDFDTL
+192 VVANAPEDFNTL

-215 DDATAMNTA
+215 DDATAMNSA
-224 ILENKNSIDQRRS
+224 ILENKNSIAQRCS
-237 VRVGEIYFSGSYYKV
+237 VKVGEIYHTNGYYKV
-252 ATTGYYARPIEFEVK
+252 VTAGYYARPIEFEVK
-267 TSKGSYNKF
+267 ASKGSYNKF
-276 VFGQAVTSK
+276 VFGISITSK

-299 IAPESNETEGALLIK
+299 IAPESNGTEGALLIK
-314 SSNKD
+314 SSKKD
-319 IVLDIFNTSNFL
+319 VSLNIFNTSNYQ
-331 MEKCTLSET
+331 MEECTLSEIT
-340 TVEEWNRG
+340 EEEWNKG
-348 ADFPQSFSVEE
+348 TDFPQSYSVEE
-359 LKKIVQEQL
+359 LKSSIQEQL
-368 NGIQI
+368 NGI
-373 TNTGKETFDYYAI
+373 
-386 SYSNS
+386 
-391 LNAYSN
+391 
-397 QQLLM
+397 
-402 QFQRTDFA
+402 
-410 PLTFIFSAT
+410 
-419 SSTYQKRVSVTKLS
+419 
-433 NNEYLEIN
+433 
-441 SIYRVSFYIDT
+441 
-452 TNKTLYVALPSYSKM
+452 
-467 SFKDLLCSS
+467 
-476 NLVSYTKVDSI
+476 
-487 PDTAMLMTVGE
+487 
-498 YATKNNV
+498 

-511 PQKIGTWIDGKDVY
+511 PQKIGTWIDGKSIY
-525 RVVIENELK
+525 RVVIENELE
-534 GNILGQ
+534 GNVVGL
-540 LAGTVESGA
+540 LAGTVEAGA
-549 KIISAKGQITDVM
+549 KIISAYGQLTDPWGQ
-562 DDTYIVPY
+562 TSLLPCFHPEYN
-570 FSSRSSIGLSI
+570 IGLFF
-581 EGNSIYFTGYSDT
+581 EGNSIYFDGWSNT
-594 SFTNVKLV
+594 SFTKVMLI

>member
-113 KSNFEVKNGDQGEKG
+113 TCDFEIKNGDQGEKG
-128 DTGASLIDV
+128 DTGAALIDV
-137 VQKETSA
+137 VQKEASA
-144 VSGGKNVISFKLNDG
+144 ASGGKNVISFKLNDG

-192 VVANAPSDFDTL
+192 VVANAPEDFNTL

-215 DDATAMNTA
+215 DDATAMNSA
-224 ILENKNSIDQRRS
+224 IQ
-237 VRVGEIYFSGSYYKV
+237 
-252 ATTGYYARPIEFEVK
+252 
-267 TSKGSYNKF
+267 
-276 VFGQAVTSK
+276 
-285 HFKFGNTANSSFRY
+285 
-299 IAPESNETEGALLIK
+299 
-314 SSNKD
+314 
-319 IVLDIFNTSNFL
+319 
-331 MEKCTLSET
+331 
-340 TVEEWNRG
+340 
-348 ADFPQSFSVEE
+348 
-359 LKKIVQEQL
+359 
-368 NGIQI
+368 
-373 TNTGKETFDYYAI
+373 
-386 SYSNS
+386 
-391 LNAYSN
+391 
-397 QQLLM
+397 
-402 QFQRTDFA
+402 
-410 PLTFIFSAT
+410 
-419 SSTYQKRVSVTKLS
+419 
-433 NNEYLEIN
+433 
-441 SIYRVSFYIDT
+441 
-452 TNKTLYVALPSYSKM
+452 TNKTNIATEITERKSADTSLQNQINNKLADIKGVTLSTVYYYTAEADVKYYWYKIIDSSGFNASNRYIKLKFKLASDNSYPLKAEYILDVSYFLNDTRTDTRLAVSLKNIYADKNSNDSNIIIAVDENYNVYAQFCCQWHHYVNITKELGTINFISEKLNYASFNGEITNITPKQKVTRQGKFVIAKNLPSGVY
-467 SFKDLLCSS
+467 
-476 NLVSYTKVDSI
+476 
-487 PDTAMLMTVGE
+487 TVGSVTDTISYGISSKAIADGSGNDIE
-498 YATKNNV
+498 NSYAKKNNV

-525 RVVIENELK
+525 RVVIENELQ

-562 DDTYIVPY
+562 EDTYIVPY
-570 FSSRSSIGLSI
+570 FSNASSIGLRI
-581 EGNSIYFTGYSDT
+581 EGNSIYFTGYSNT
-594 SFTNVKLV
+594 SFTNVKLI

>member
-86 IQKIEQTVKSDVS
+86 IQKIKQTVKSNVS

-113 KSNFEVKNGDQGEKG
+113 TCDFEIKNGDQGEKG
-128 DTGASLIDV
+128 DTGAALIDV
-137 VQKETSA
+137 VQKETSVA
-144 VSGGKNVISFKLNDG
+144 SGGKNVISFKLDDG

-192 VVANAPSDFDTL
+192 VVANAPEDFDTL

-215 DDATAMNTA
+215 DDAAAMNSA
-224 ILENKNSIDQRRS
+224 ILEVKNQINNKADKAQLD
-237 VRVGEIYFSGSYYKV
+237 
-252 ATTGYYARPIEFEVK
+252 
-267 TSKGSYNKF
+267 NK
-276 VFGQAVTSK
+276 
-285 HFKFGNTANSSFRY
+285 
-299 IAPESNETEGALLIK
+299 L
-314 SSNKD
+314 NKD
-319 IVLDIFNTSNFL
+319 SPAVSIAINT
-331 MEKCTLSET
+331 T
-340 TVEEWNRG
+340 
-348 ADFPQSFSVEE
+348 
-359 LKKIVQEQL
+359 
-368 NGIQI
+368 
-373 TNTGKETFDYYAI
+373 TNTGVSYHDMWTKIATCNINSKYSPNILSLEIIQTSIRSNINSFLKGCVCLYQQYELTNSPEYSFICTERSGFLTEKCIKILIHKLTNTNGDPYLRCDMYLKMPFEDYSI
-386 SYSNS
+386 GCFSVS
-391 LNAYSN
+391 LNKGWSVLSN
-397 QQLLM
+397 Q
-402 QFQRTDFA
+402 D
-410 PLTFIFSAT
+410 
-419 SSTYQKRVSVTKLS
+419 YVS
-433 NNEYLEIN
+433 E
-441 SIYRVSFYIDT
+441 
-452 TNKTLYVALPSYSKM
+452 LPSADDVLIST
-467 SFKDLLCSS
+467 F
-476 NLVSYTKVDSI
+476 VS
-487 PDTAMLMTVGE
+487 
-498 YATKNNV
+498 NV

-525 RVVIENELK
+525 RVVIENELQ
-534 GNILGQ
+534 GTISNQ
-540 LAGTVESGA
+540 LVGSVEAGA

-562 DDTYIVPY
+562 ENTYIVPY
-570 FSSRSSIGLSI
+570 FSGNYSIGFRI
-581 EGNSIYFTGYSDT
+581 EGNSIYFTGYSNT
-594 SFTNVKLV
+594 SFTNVKLI

>member
-86 IQKIEQTVKSDVS
+86 IKKIEQTVKSDVS

-113 KSNFEVKNGDQGEKG
+113 TCDFKIKNGDQGEKG
-128 DTGASLIDV
+128 DTGAALIDV

-144 VSGGKNVISFKLNDG
+144 ASGGKNVISFKLNDG

-224 ILENKNSIDQRRS
+224 ILENKNSIATEITNRINADTDLQNKINNKADTASLYTTYSSVGYKTFAKLRGSLNVRRTAQATSHIIHINTMYNS
-237 VRVGEIYFSGSYYKV
+237 VPSQSITLLVSICWRQVNIKVLDNLIYSTNSKV
-252 ATTGYYARPIEFEVK
+252 IT
-267 TSKGSYNKF
+267 KF
-276 VFGQAVTSK
+276 K
-285 HFKFGNTANSSFRY
+285 
-299 IAPESNETEGALLIK
+299 ALLIGDGGIESDSDVFFQFYYSK
-314 SSNKD
+314 SGGND
-319 IVLDIFNTSNFL
+319 VLIDSSSQRISLGNYEIDESQA
-331 MEKCTLSET
+331 
-340 TVEEWNRG
+340 TV
-348 ADFPQSFSVEE
+348 
-359 LKKIVQEQL
+359 L
-368 NGIQI
+368 NEI
-373 TNTGKETFDYYAI
+373 
-386 SYSNS
+386 
-391 LNAYSN
+391 
-397 QQLLM
+397 
-402 QFQRTDFA
+402 
-410 PLTFIFSAT
+410 
-419 SSTYQKRVSVTKLS
+419 
-433 NNEYLEIN
+433 EIN
-441 SIYRVSFYIDT
+441 DDI
-452 TNKTLYVALPSYSKM
+452 KTV
-467 SFKDLLCSS
+467 
-476 NLVSYTKVDSI
+476 
-487 PDTAMLMTVGE
+487 
-498 YATKNNV
+498 
-505 QNYSTT
+505 YSTT

-525 RVVIENELK
+525 RVVIENELE
-534 GNILGQ
+534 GNIVGQ

-562 DDTYIVPY
+562 EATSFLPCYHHSY
-570 FSSRSSIGLSI
+570 NIGLSI
-581 EGNSIYFTGYSDT
+581 EGNSIYFTGWSNT
-594 SFTNVKLV
+594 SFTKVMLI

>member
-55 KTSTENGGINEIKAT
+55 KTSTENAGINEIKAT

-113 KSNFEVKNGDQGEKG
+113 KSNFEIKNGDQGDKG
-128 DTGASLIDV
+128 DTGAALIDV

-192 VVANAPSDFDTL
+192 VVANAPEDFDTL

-224 ILENKNSIDQRRS
+224 ILENKNSIANIFNSSSLVSDFNTTTKPGLYQWTTSSSNRPNNRGVLLVNKYS
-237 VRVGEIYFSGSYYKV
+237 GGGNFWINQIAYSTSKKIYFRQKINSDEWTRWETISYISDL
-252 ATTGYYARPIEFEVK
+252 ANWSVK
-267 TSKGSYNKF
+267 NYDYTDNINDCEPGTWCS
-276 VFGQAVTSK
+276 V
-285 HFKFGNTANSSFRY
+285 NTDANS
-299 IAPESNETEGALLIK
+299 INMP
-314 SSNKD
+314 
-319 IVLDIFNTSNFL
+319 
-331 MEKCTLSET
+331 
-340 TVEEWNRG
+340 
-348 ADFPQSFSVEE
+348 
-359 LKKIVQEQL
+359 
-368 NGIQI
+368 
-373 TNTGKETFDYYAI
+373 
-386 SYSNS
+386 
-391 LNAYSN
+391 
-397 QQLLM
+397 
-402 QFQRTDFA
+402 FA
-410 PLTFIFSAT
+410 KGWANILTFWINENPLYKQQICF
-419 SSTYQKRVSVTKLS
+419 YQYV
-433 NNEYLEIN
+433 
-441 SIYRVSFYIDT
+441 D
-452 TNKTLYVALPSYSKM
+452 TLYIRTQIGGVWSKWVRLANQDDVNI
-467 SFKDLLCSS
+467 K
-476 NLVSYTKVDSI
+476 
-487 PDTAMLMTVGE
+487 
-498 YATKNNV
+498 
-505 QNYSTT
+505 YSTA

-525 RVVIENELK
+525 RVVIENELE
-534 GNILGQ
+534 GNVVGQ

-549 KIISAKGQITDVM
+549 TIISAKGQITDVM
-562 DDTYIVPY
+562 DETYIVPC
-570 FSSRSSIGLSI
+570 FSYNSRIGLRI
-581 EGNSIYFTGYSDT
+581 EGNSIYFVGDSNT